1 MPTSVN
7 TMDAGQIRRRNG
19 MRANEEWRL
28 LPEKFRMEHTIR
40 DILRIVPME
49 SRKEIQQITATLL
62 SKNPSAIKKILYVT
76 NRVNPKHYPSKSIAN
91 YRRPPQIKTI
101 GDQQLQGVD

>member
-1 MPTSVN
+1 MSSNASIIIT
-7 TMDAGQIRRRNG
+7 I
-19 MRANEEWRL
+19 
-28 LPEKFRMEHTIR
+28 RMETHNTDGNHHYITIR
-40 DILRIVPME
+40 
-49 SRKEIQQITATLL
+49 RKEIQQITATLL

-101 GDQQLQGVD
+101 GDQQLQGVDDDIFQESIFAD